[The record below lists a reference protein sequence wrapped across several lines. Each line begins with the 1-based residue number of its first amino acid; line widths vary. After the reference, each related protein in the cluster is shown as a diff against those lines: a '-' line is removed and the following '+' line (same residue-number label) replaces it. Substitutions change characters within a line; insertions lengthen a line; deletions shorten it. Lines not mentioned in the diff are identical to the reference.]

1 MRAIHFSLN
10 LYSSIKTVGATV
22 SSGQIDL
29 ASDLFKNYILYGVG
43 NASLHV
49 TYFPTNLVYPF
60 TLRVTG
66 ITINTI
72 HLYTRT
78 DLNKI

>member
-29 ASDLFKNYILYGVG
+29 ASDLWGRKRFL
-43 NASLHV
+43 LHV